1 MRHAQRR
8 AVMSDGSE
16 TFFIRFLMID
26 TTSDQDLGS
35 IAQKLCPTDRVQ
47 KVALLEH
54 VYVPKGPHIPFFYK
68 NICFL

>member
-26 TTSDQDLGS
+26 TNSDQDLRS
-35 IAQKLCPTDRVQ
+35 IAQKLRPTAPLYVLR
-47 KVALLEH
+47 KFLH
-54 VYVPKGPHIPFFYK
+54 VRRACAARIMFGSF
-68 NICFL
+68 